1 MVCALIPEIPYRE
14 FSERFYDKAVA
25 TRIPMNGTLEMTYRC
40 NLNCVHCYCNL
51 PLSDTNAR
59 LNELGTQEILDVIDQ
74 VVAKGCLW
82 LLVTGGECLA
92 RKDFFDIWIYAK
104 KKGLL
109 LTLFTNGTLITP
121 EVADFLTEWPPF
133 SVEITLYGIS
143 RDTYESIT
151 RTPGS
156 YRRCKQGLTL
166 LLERK
171 IPLKLKTMVLTLNQ
185 HELGG
190 MKRYAEAIGIGFR
203 FDAIVNARLDGGT
216 NPCAYRIDP
225 IEVVQLDM
233 EDEKRLK
240 AWEEFCQK
248 FLRSNHSE
256 ELFTCGAGVTTFHI
270 NPFGRLQVC
279 GMVAEP
285 YWDLR
290 KGPFSEGWN
299 RLFTEVREK
308 KTTDA
313 YRCSDCKLYSLC
325 GQCPGWAMT
334 ENNNAELPVEYLCQI
349 THERAKALG
358 IGGDALP

>member
-1 MVCALIPEIPYRE
+1 MACALIPEISYRE
-14 FSERFYDKAVA
+14 FSRRFHDKAVA
-25 TRIPMNGTLEMTYRC
+25 GRIPVSGTLEMTYRC
-40 NLNCVHCYCNL
+40 NLSCVHCYCNL

-59 LNELGTQEILDVIDQ
+59 LNELDTQEILDIIDQ
-74 VVAKGCLW
+74 VSAKGCLW

-92 RKDFFDIWIYAK
+92 RKDFFHIWTYAK

-121 EVADFLTEWPPF
+121 DIADFLTEWPPF

-156 YRRCKQGLTL
+156 CERCKKGIAL

-185 HELGG
+185 HELGD
-190 MKRYAEAIGIGFR
+190 MQRYAEALGVPFR
-203 FDAIVNARLDGGT
+203 FDAMINARLDGGKH
-216 NPCAYRIDP
+216 PCGYRIDP
-225 IEVVQLDM
+225 KEVVQLDIN
-233 EDEKRLK
+233 DQKRLK
-240 AWEEFCQK
+240 AWQEFCRK
-248 FLRSNHSE
+248 FMRSDNTDD
-256 ELFTCGAGVTTFHI
+256 LFTCGAGVTTFNI

-290 KGPFSEGWN
+290 KGPFLEGWEQ
-299 RLFTEVREK
+299 LFTGVRQEK
-308 KTTDA
+308 APDA
-313 YRCSDCKLYSLC
+313 YICNDCKLYPLC

-334 ENNNAELPVEYLCQI
+334 ENNNAAAPVEYLCRI

-358 IGGDALP
+358 IGKDTLP